1 MNIKALSVDRD
12 IDLALFS
19 RYLYQS
25 SVPHRINE
33 VGAEQEIWANT
44 DQDKQTIQ
52 SLYAAFSRGEF
63 QLQANA
69 SGSARPS
76 ITDQLARILKQAAAS
91 PFILTLIVA
100 NVICFPITF
109 GIDTGNQSK
118 WLADFTLLSF
128 NVMNNQIYHANLA
141 YTLETHQYWRLITP
155 MLLHFGWLHIVF
167 NCLWLWDLG
176 RRVEQVMGHLNMFM
190 LFLVIA
196 VVSNT
201 SQFEFGGGGLFGG
214 MSGVVYGLLGF
225 SWVAPQLQPAW
236 PIQPPK
242 AIMIFMVGWL
252 VVCMSGMV
260 EVLGFGAIANAAH
273 LGGLLCGAVVGVV
286 FAGLSRLDSDNSA
299 APKV

>member
-1 MNIKALSVDRD
+1 MQDTYHALSVALEEDLLPLSGLLHQHGVMHRIFEEGGRQIVLVGRQD
-12 IDLALFS
+12 QAQQVQDLYQAWRAGDVRIERTRHASQDTTIPIRVVLLNAPVTLALILLSIGGFLM
-19 RYLYQS
+19 YLYTPMNWLNALSFS
-25 SVPHRINE
+25 SSQVSDN
-33 VGAEQEIWANT
+33 
-44 DQDKQTIQ
+44 Q
-52 SLYAAFSRGEF
+52 SLF
-63 QLQANA
+63 QA
-69 SGSARPS
+69 
-76 ITDQLARILKQAAAS
+76 
-91 PFILTLIVA
+91 
-100 NVICFPITF
+100 
-109 GIDTGNQSK
+109 IDG
-118 WLADFTLLSF
+118 
-128 NVMNNQIYHANLA
+128 
-141 YTLETHQYWRLITP
+141 QYWRLITP
-155 MLLHFGWLHIVF
+155 AFLHFGWLHIVF

-225 SWVAPQLQPAW
+225 SWIAPQLQPAW

-273 LGGLLCGAVVGVV
+273 LGGLLCGAVVGAV
-286 FAGLSRLDSDNSA
+286 FAGFSRLDSDKAA

>member
-1 MNIKALSVDRD
+1 MQDTYHALSVALEEDLLPLSGLLHQHGVMHRIFEEGGRQIVLVGRQD
-12 IDLALFS
+12 QAQQVQDLYQAWRAGDVRIERTRHASQDTTIPIRVVLLNAPVTLALILLSIGGFLM
-19 RYLYQS
+19 YLYT
-25 SVPHRINE
+25 PMN
-33 VGAEQEIWANT
+33 W
-44 DQDKQTIQ
+44 
-52 SLYAAFSRGEF
+52 L
-63 QLQANA
+63 NA
-69 SGSARPS
+69 
-76 ITDQLARILKQAAAS
+76 
-91 PFILTLIVA
+91 
-100 NVICFPITF
+100 
-109 GIDTGNQSK
+109 
-118 WLADFTLLSF
+118 LSF
-128 NVMNNQIYHANLA
+128 SSSQVSDNQGLFQAIDG
-141 YTLETHQYWRLITP
+141 QYWRLITP
-155 MLLHFGWLHIVF
+155 AFLHFGWLHIVF

-196 VVSNT
+196 VVSNA

-225 SWVAPQLQPAW
+225 SWIAPQLQPAW

-273 LGGLLCGAVVGVV
+273 LGGLLCGAVVGAV
-286 FAGLSRLDSDNSA
+286 FAGFSRLDSDKAA

>member
-1 MNIKALSVDRD
+1 MQDTYQALSVALEEDLLPLSGLLHQHGVMHRIFEEGGRQIVLVGRQD
-12 IDLALFS
+12 QAQQVQDLYQAWRAGDVRIELTRHAGQDTTIPMRTVLLNAPVTLALILLSIGGFLM
-19 RYLYQS
+19 YLYT
-25 SVPHRINE
+25 PMN
-33 VGAEQEIWANT
+33 W
-44 DQDKQTIQ
+44 
-52 SLYAAFSRGEF
+52 L
-63 QLQANA
+63 NA
-69 SGSARPS
+69 
-76 ITDQLARILKQAAAS
+76 
-91 PFILTLIVA
+91 
-100 NVICFPITF
+100 
-109 GIDTGNQSK
+109 
-118 WLADFTLLSF
+118 LSF
-128 NVMNNQIYHANLA
+128 SSSQVSDNQGLFQAIDG
-141 YTLETHQYWRLITP
+141 QYWRLITP
-155 MLLHFGWLHIVF
+155 AFLHFGWLHIVF

-196 VVSNT
+196 VVSNA

-273 LGGLLCGAVVGVV
+273 LGGLLCGAVVGAV
-286 FAGLSRLDSDNSA
+286 FAGFSRLDSDKAA

>member
-1 MNIKALSVDRD
+1 MQDTYHALSVALEEDLLPLSGLLHQHGVMHRIFEEGGRQIVLVGRQD
-12 IDLALFS
+12 QAQQVQDLYQAWRAGDVRIELTRHAGQDTTIPMRTVLLNAPVTLALILLSIGGFLM
-19 RYLYQS
+19 YLYT
-25 SVPHRINE
+25 PMN
-33 VGAEQEIWANT
+33 W
-44 DQDKQTIQ
+44 
-52 SLYAAFSRGEF
+52 L
-63 QLQANA
+63 NA
-69 SGSARPS
+69 
-76 ITDQLARILKQAAAS
+76 
-91 PFILTLIVA
+91 
-100 NVICFPITF
+100 
-109 GIDTGNQSK
+109 
-118 WLADFTLLSF
+118 LSF
-128 NVMNNQIYHANLA
+128 SSSQVSDNQGLFQAIDG
-141 YTLETHQYWRLITP
+141 QYWRLITP
-155 MLLHFGWLHIVF
+155 AFLHFGWLHIVF

-273 LGGLLCGAVVGVV
+273 LGGLLCGAVVGAV
-286 FAGLSRLDSDNSA
+286 FAGFSRLDSDKAA

>member
-1 MNIKALSVDRD
+1 MQDTYQALSVALEEDLLPLSGLLHQHGVMHRIFEEGGRQIVLVGRQD
-12 IDLALFS
+12 QAQQVQDLYQAWRAGDVRIELTRHAGQDTTIPMRTVLLNAPVTLALILLSIGGFLM
-19 RYLYQS
+19 YLYT
-25 SVPHRINE
+25 PMN
-33 VGAEQEIWANT
+33 W
-44 DQDKQTIQ
+44 
-52 SLYAAFSRGEF
+52 L
-63 QLQANA
+63 NA
-69 SGSARPS
+69 
-76 ITDQLARILKQAAAS
+76 
-91 PFILTLIVA
+91 
-100 NVICFPITF
+100 
-109 GIDTGNQSK
+109 
-118 WLADFTLLSF
+118 LSF
-128 NVMNNQIYHANLA
+128 SSSQVSDNQGLFQAIDG
-141 YTLETHQYWRLITP
+141 QYWRLITP
-155 MLLHFGWLHIVF
+155 AFLHFGWLHIVF

-196 VVSNT
+196 VVSNA

-225 SWVAPQLQPAW
+225 SWIAPQLQPAW

-273 LGGLLCGAVVGVV
+273 LGGLLCGAVVGAV
-286 FAGLSRLDSDNSA
+286 FAGFSRLDSDKAA

>member
-19 RYLYQS
+19 RYLYQC

-128 NVMNNQIYHANLA
+128 SVMNNQIYHANLA
-141 YTLETHQYWRLITP
+141 YTLQTHQYWRLITP

-167 NCLWLWDLG
+167 NLLWVWEIG
-176 RRVEQVMGHLNMFM
+176 RRIEQLNGS
-190 LFLVIA
+190 LIVLLLTLT
-196 VVSNT
+196 T
-201 SQFEFGGGGLFGG
+201 SVAANLLQYWLAGASLFGG
-214 MSGVVYGLLGF
+214 MSGVVYGFLGF
-225 SWVAPQLQPAW
+225 GLCVGRLAPEMDLGL
-236 PIQPPK
+236 PK
-242 AIMIFMVGWL
+242 AIYGVM
-252 VVCMSGMV
+252 
-260 EVLGFGAIANAAH
+260 LGFLILGFTGVIDLLGLGNLANGAH
-273 LGGLLCGAVVGVV
+273 LGGLL
-286 FAGLSRLDSDNSA
+286 AGIAFGIPVALSAKIKSKR
-299 APKV
+299 